1 MKGVFNF
8 FIFEVDIVLETEE
21 LKLNTKQ
28 CTIKERT
35 HLFTFT
41 KFIKQN

>member
-1 MKGVFNF
+1 MKDDFNF

-28 CTIKERT
+28 CTVNERT
-35 HLFTFT
+35 HLFTFI